1 MTPTKEFPM
10 ATRQV
15 SIASSVGLHAR
26 PASLFVQAA
35 TATGI
40 PVTIAKE
47 GGNPVDARSILMV
60 MALGAKNGET
70 VTLSADG
77 EGADEAL
84 DTLVA
89 LLSRDLD
96 AE

>member
-1 MTPTKEFPM
+1 M

-15 SIASSVGLHAR
+15 AVASAVGLHAR
-26 PASLFVQAA
+26 PASLFTRAVQGH
-35 TATGI
+35 GI

-47 GGNPVDARSILMV
+47 GGAPVDATSLLMV
-60 MALGAKNGET
+60 MGLGVKNGET
-70 VTLSADG
+70 VELSSDADG
-77 EGADEAL
+77 ADAVL
-84 DTLVA
+84 DDLVA